1 MSNFAKNGRV
11 SPLLAKAVDILGIR
25 IVGRASAEGELE
37 PMHKCRGEKTALQ
50 KLVNGMLEEGY
61 AGGRI
66 RIRHSENPTMAV
78 RLVEELRKAFP
89 NADITVGANRG
100 LCSYYAERGGILVGF
115 EIK

>member
-1 MSNFAKNGRV
+1 MPRGKDC
-11 SPLLAKAVDILGIR
+11 LAEA
-25 IVGRASAEGELE
+25 
-37 PMHKCRGEKTALQ
+37 C
-50 KLVNGMLEEGY
+50 NGMLEEGY

-66 RIRHSENPTMAV
+66 RIRHSENPAMAV

-115 EIK
+115 EIE